1 MIISVLKEGVE
12 KSAVVAVDGMKG
24 EILTIILFF
33 VWLMR
38 RRVMLLHDMKNKEG
52 GLGLGEIDE
61 LNIVLVCL
69 KCLKDI

>member
-1 MIISVLKEGVE
+1 MISVLKEGVE
-12 KSAVVAVDGMKG
+12 KSAVVAVDEMKG
-24 EILTIILFF
+24 KILAIVLFF
-33 VWLMR
+33 VWLTR

-61 LNIVLVCL
+61 LNIGLVCL

>member
-1 MIISVLKEGVE
+1 MYIHVN
-12 KSAVVAVDGMKG
+12 AY
-24 EILTIILFF
+24 
-33 VWLMR
+33 
-38 RRVMLLHDMKNKEG
+38 VMLLHDMKNKEG